1 MHNHWFHHRTGDR
14 LRSRLRTHPPC
25 IALPA
30 AHLTHCPRFQIRVKY
45 QYVPGNIWRNIGILW
60 AMYVIYTIM
69 VIIGSMLLIRDT
81 GVTTFLL

>member
-1 MHNHWFHHRTGDR
+1 M
-14 LRSRLRTHPPC
+14 
-25 IALPA
+25 
-30 AHLTHCPRFQIRVKY
+30 
-45 QYVPGNIWRNIGILW
+45 W